1 MAKYMYHF
9 TRDGEYVDG
18 VCIDENHQYDNDLLQ
33 KLAQTYEGCHVW
45 AKRGVT
51 EGSWMNIVVVA
62 MPYGRWDTTYLQNVP
77 ECVRIAEFV
86 RDKS

>member
-1 MAKYMYHF
+1 MATYMYHF

-18 VCIDENHQYDNDLLQ
+18 VEITGRQSNDGDCLQ
-33 KLAQTYEGCHVW
+33 MMAQAYEGCHVW
-45 AKRGVT
+45 VESHSGY
-51 EGSWMNIVVVA
+51 GWMQMVA
-62 MPYGRWDTTYLQNVP
+62 VALPFDRFQPEATASVP